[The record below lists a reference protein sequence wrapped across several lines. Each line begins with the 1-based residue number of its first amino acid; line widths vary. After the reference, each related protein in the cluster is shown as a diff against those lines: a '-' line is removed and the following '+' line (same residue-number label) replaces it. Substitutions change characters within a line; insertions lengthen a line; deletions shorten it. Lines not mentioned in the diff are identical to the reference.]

1 MPALG
6 FDKELQMQEV
16 TSAVLF
22 GNHEAKI
29 SMISRRGKSVVA
41 SKLLWKGCL
50 SYGVQ
55 DTASRRSEPFQSK
68 VIK

>member
-16 TSAVLF
+16 TSSVLF

-29 SMISRRGKSVVA
+29 SMIIRHGKSVVA

-50 SYGVQ
+50 SHGVQ